1 MDKFTLKDSFSF
13 AKEIVEHGSSVYM
26 GRLDGDSLFTN
37 IPIEETILT
46 YTLYRINLQTI
57 WYCWRLNQSEF
68 KKLLL
73 SPTKEYYF
81 NFNESLYKR
90 IDGVEQWLEQCPDE
104 FKPVYYRSNVD
115 AIIVLFKSQDNRTKF
130 RDYLNK
136 CHPDM

>member
-1 MDKFTLKDSFSF
+1 MKKPFLPIPYTESIYKQYD
-13 AKEIVEHGSSVYM
+13 IVE
-26 GRLDGDSLFTN
+26 D
-37 IPIEETILT
+37 
-46 YTLYRINLQTI
+46 
-57 WYCWRLNQSEF
+57 LNQSEF

-73 SPTKEYYF
+73 SATKEYYF

>member
-1 MDKFTLKDSFSF
+1 MAVVYIWVDLMEIHFLLTFQLKKPFLPIPYTESIYKQYD
-13 AKEIVEHGSSVYM
+13 IVE
-26 GRLDGDSLFTN
+26 D
-37 IPIEETILT
+37 
-46 YTLYRINLQTI
+46 
-57 WYCWRLNQSEF
+57 LNQSEF

-73 SPTKEYYF
+73 SATKEYYF

-136 CHPDM
+136 CHPDI